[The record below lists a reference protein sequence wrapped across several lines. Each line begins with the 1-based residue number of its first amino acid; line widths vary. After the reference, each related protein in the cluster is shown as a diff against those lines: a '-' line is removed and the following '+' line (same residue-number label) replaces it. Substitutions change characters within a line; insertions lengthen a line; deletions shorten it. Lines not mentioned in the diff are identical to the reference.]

1 MDQREEFVQALVN
14 LGTTEPQ
21 VRQFLKEKGAY
32 TYDLNLIAHC
42 IGLGAGYNRPLNFIQ
57 TGTTPHHYGDDQSE
71 RNYDD
76 FMQGVN

>member
-1 MDQREEFVQALVN
+1 M
-14 LGTTEPQ
+14 
-21 VRQFLKEKGAY
+21 RQFLREKGAY

-42 IGLGAGYNRPLNFIQ
+42 IGLGTGYKRPSNFVQ
-57 TGTTPHHYGDDQSE
+57 PGASANQYGDDQSE